1 MSPALACAWALS
13 MVPAVLAWLPGR
25 GWLPPG
31 PSALALAAL
40 PWVAMAGLPRAKR
53 SSDAPRSPGRA
64 PFALAMVLAPLA
76 LAAGIDL
83 RAGIPAPALTALGLG
98 CAALVFLL
106 ELSADRAAALGRA
119 ASSER
124 AERLRSWA
132 WLALVAVP
140 LFAASLRLGAPA
152 RALPRPVELLAGSTP
167 LGWCARN
174 AAAESLRSGASS
186 PWTLAPWIP
195 AAIALGL
202 CALGGSRAPAER

>member
-1 MSPALACAWALS
+1 R
-13 MVPAVLAWLPGR
+13 AV
-25 GWLPPG
+25 
-31 PSALALAAL
+31 
-40 PWVAMAGLPRAKR
+40 
-53 SSDAPRSPGRA
+53 
-64 PFALAMVLAPLA
+64 
-76 LAAGIDL
+76 
-83 RAGIPAPALTALGLG
+83 
-98 CAALVFLL
+98 
-106 ELSADRAAALGRA
+106 GRA
-119 ASSER
+119 ASAERATSAER
-124 AERLRSWA
+124 AERLRAWA

-174 AAAESLRSGASS
+174 AAAERLRSGATS